1 MKCHIFE
8 ELAGCLVGCD
18 CKSTTCLAEFRQE
31 KAEVRPLDF
40 GRSVSCETRTESM
53 KMDPVAD
60 ARRAT
65 LFLMTDTERPFRP
78 WKGTTRSDAM
88 VKEFQTEVLIT
99 LSKMKPRM
107 WLSHLHTAQITKT
120 SLKSFSIL
128 HKTRTR
134 L

>member
-8 ELAGCLVGCD
+8 EMAGCLLGCD
-18 CKSTTCLAEFRQE
+18 CKSITCLAEFRQE
-31 KAEVRPLDF
+31 KGELRPLDF
-40 GRSVSCETRTESM
+40 SRSVSRETRTESM

-78 WKGTTRSDAM
+78 CKGTTRSEAM
-88 VKEFQTEVLIT
+88 RKEFQKKVLIT

-107 WLSHLHTAQITKT
+107 RSSHLQTAHIMKT

-128 HKTRTR
+128 YKTRTK

>member
-1 MKCHIFE
+1 MKCHIFGE
-8 ELAGCLVGCD
+8 MAGCLLGCD

-31 KAEVRPLDF
+31 KAEPRPLDF
-40 GRSVSCETRTESM
+40 GRSVSCDTRTESM

-78 WKGTTRSDAM
+78 CEGTIRTEAM
-88 VKEFQTEVLIT
+88 VKEFQKEVLIT
-99 LSKMKPRM
+99 FSKMNPRM
-107 WLSHLHTAQITKT
+107 WLSHLQTAQIMKT

-134 L
+134 